1 MFNAKYTKYTNRFC
15 RKKALQSNQ
24 SQTGIISFSHGWPQR
39 GSRRNHFLFH
49 RMEGR
54 GGGAFW
60 KTTAF
65 SKTQKQVSYR
75 QDACPTYQTPL
86 PGPRPACSS
95 RGEGESASPHF
106 CRKCATLRHGI
117 YGCQV
122 LAENERF
129 TRGVCDM
136 RGLRIQNEPP
146 CGGGQ
151 EGSTLGVLMRRPWPV
166 RTVSA
171 LRAAW
176 GL

>member
-1 MFNAKYTKYTNRFC
+1 MRNTPNTRTGFAAKRHCKVI
-15 RKKALQSNQ
+15 KAKPE
-24 SQTGIISFSHGWPQR
+24 SFLLATDGPSAARAATTSSSIGWR
-39 GSRRNHFLFH
+39 
-49 RMEGR
+49 
-54 GGGAFW
+54 A
-60 KTTAF
+60 
-65 SKTQKQVSYR
+65 
-75 QDACPTYQTPL
+75 
-86 PGPRPACSS
+86 
-95 RGEGESASPHF
+95 GEGERFGKRPRFPKLKSRYLTGKMPVPLIRRPSPALAPLVPRGAREKSASPHF